1 MITIEAKPGAALRLG
16 YTGEH
21 LARRIKFDVCD
32 WRELYGEGTVVLLAL
47 REGDAVPYA
56 VPIEQNACSVIWNL
70 RREDVAIAGGGE
82 CELQYLV
89 GDAVVKEER
98 WITTVEPS
106 MEEPGE
112 YPEGPERGYLEQVA
126 AEGAA
131 ARLAAREARYRAE
144 AAENSAKRAEK
155 AAEAALG
162 GKDAEQVREMVEA
175 ALEEAQKSGT
185 FDGPPGPQGEK
196 GETGDKGE
204 TGPEGPQGPQGV
216 QGLQGEPGPAGQD
229 GQTPQK
235 GKDYWTEADKTEIL
249 KDVLD
254 SLPFYNMEAEV
265 ME

>member
-1 MITIEAKPGAALRLG
+1 MVTIEAKPGAALRLG

-21 LARRIKFDVCD
+21 LARRIRFDICD

-56 VPIEQNACSVIWNL
+56 VPIEQNNCSVIWNL

-106 MEEPGE
+106 MDEPGE

-131 ARLAAREARYRAE
+131 ARLAAREARCRAD
-144 AAENSAKRAEK
+144 AAENSAKK
-155 AAEAALG
+155 AEASANLVEETMAKTVNEAL
-162 GKDAEQVREMVEA
+162 KQAKE
-175 ALEEAQKSGT
+175 SGE
-185 FDGPPGPQGEK
+185 FDGEDGHTPVK
-196 GETGDKGE
+196 GT
-204 TGPEGPQGPQGV
+204 
-216 QGLQGEPGPAGQD
+216 
-229 GQTPQK
+229 
-235 GKDYWTEADKTEIL
+235 DYWTEDDKAEIVEG
-249 KDVLD
+249 VLD
-254 SLPFYNMEAEV
+254 SLPAYNMEAEV
-265 ME
+265 VE